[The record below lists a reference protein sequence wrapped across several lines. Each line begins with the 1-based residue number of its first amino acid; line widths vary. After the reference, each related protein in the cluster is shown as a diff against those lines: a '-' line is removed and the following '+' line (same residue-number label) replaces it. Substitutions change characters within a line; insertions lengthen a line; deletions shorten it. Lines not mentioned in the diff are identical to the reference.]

1 MKPINV
7 LNSPSSSSPA
17 GVAAQDIQTLA
28 AGQARSLHARAPMA
42 LRVMSGRAWVTIEA
56 APDGAGGQ
64 AAGDVFLHAGQT
76 FWVGARQH
84 LVLEPLGQGALQ
96 YCWRAASAAR
106 NEVAGGDARL
116 GWPVAQAGGPCG
128 A

>member
-1 MKPINV
+1 MNPINV
-7 LNSPSSSSPA
+7 LDSPTSSSPV
-17 GVAAQDIQTLA
+17 GVAAQDVHTLA
-28 AGQARSLHARAPMA
+28 AGQARSLHSRTPMA

-76 FWVGARQH
+76 FWVGAGQH
-84 LVLEPLGQGALQ
+84 LVLEPLGQGSLQ
-96 YCWRAASAAR
+96 FCWRAASALR
-106 NEVAGGDARL
+106 SELAGNDARM
-116 GWPVAQAGGPCG
+116 GWPAVQAGGRCG

>member
-28 AGQARSLHARAPMA
+28 AGQARSLHARTPMA
-42 LRVMSGRAWVTIEA
+42 LRVMRGRAWVTIEA
-56 APDGAGGQ
+56 EPEGAGGQ

-96 YCWRAASAAR
+96 FCWRAAGAVR
-106 NEVAGGDARL
+106 HDVAENDARA
-116 GWPVAQAGGPCG
+116 GWPAAQASGTCG